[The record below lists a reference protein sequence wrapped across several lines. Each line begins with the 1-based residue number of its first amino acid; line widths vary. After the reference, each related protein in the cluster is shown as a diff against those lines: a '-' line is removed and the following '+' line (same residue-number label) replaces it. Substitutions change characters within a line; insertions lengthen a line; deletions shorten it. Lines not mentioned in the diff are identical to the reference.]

1 MSLDGGFSNI
11 LRIESESLIK
21 IITKSIETKSQIV
34 SKDEQENGIRA
45 ILNYGH
51 SFGHVIENLSGY
63 GKYLHG
69 EAISIGMRIA
79 GQISF
84 EKGLWNIDELVRQNN
99 LLKSYDLPVEIPKF
113 KSNEI
118 MKILMGDKK
127 VKDGKM
133 RFILP
138 TRIGEVGIYENI
150 KESEFLKYFN

>member
-1 MSLDGGFSNI
+1 
-11 LRIESESLIK
+11 
-21 IITKSIETKSQIV
+21 
-34 SKDEQENGIRA
+34 
-45 ILNYGH
+45 
-51 SFGHVIENLSGY
+51 
-63 GKYLHG
+63 
-69 EAISIGMRIA
+69 MRIA